1 MGSMTRPPSM
11 ISPPSTGAGGGR
23 AGGMAI
29 VENAEVIARLYR
41 RLVLVVGLQL
51 ILTVA
56 RVPLLAAASSAAVPL
71 AIALALAVV
80 ASSLILSVTA
90 YQLAGQM
97 GLGSPLAWAVGMFLP
112 CINIL
117 ALLVLSSKAQAWC
130 KQNDIKV
137 GLLGPTRESI
147 EELRRRVMTAPF
159 N

>member
-1 MGSMTRPPSM
+1 
-11 ISPPSTGAGGGR
+11 
-23 AGGMAI
+23 MAI
-29 VENAEVIARLYR
+29 VENAEAIARLYR
-41 RLVLVVGLQL
+41 RLVLVVGFQL
-51 ILTVA
+51 LLTVA
-56 RVPLLAAASSAAVPL
+56 RVPLLIAAPSAAVPL
-71 AIALALAVV
+71 AIVVATAVLAL
-80 ASSLILSVTA
+80 SLTLSITA

-97 GLGSPLAWAVGMFLP
+97 GLGSPLAWAVAMFLP

-117 ALLVLSSKAQAWC
+117 SLLVLSSKAQAWC

>member
-11 ISPPSTGAGGGR
+11 IGPPAAGAGGGR

-29 VENAEVIARLYR
+29 VENAVAIARLYR

-51 ILTVA
+51 LLTVA
-56 RVPLLAAASSAAVPL
+56 RVPLLTMASSAAVPL
-71 AIALALAVV
+71 AIAVALAVLGLSV
-80 ASSLILSVTA
+80 VLSVTA

-97 GLGSPLAWAVGMFLP
+97 GLGSPLAWAVAMFLP

-117 ALLVLSSKAQAWC
+117 SLLVLSSKAQAWC

-137 GLLGPTRESI
+137 GLLGPTQESI